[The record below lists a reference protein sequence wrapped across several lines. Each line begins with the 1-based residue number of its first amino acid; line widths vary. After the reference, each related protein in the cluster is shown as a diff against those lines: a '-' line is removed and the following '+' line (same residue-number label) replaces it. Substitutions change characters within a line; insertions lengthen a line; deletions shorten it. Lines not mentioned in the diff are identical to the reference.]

1 MTTPTPAGIVGK
13 IRKLLALA
21 ESDNENEAA
30 VAGRIAD
37 KLMRE
42 HAVSLVA
49 LDEAALLEADPVGT
63 DAFEVG
69 KTTWRVT
76 LAWTLA
82 SHCNVSAVRRRWG
95 GPTHPTKLD
104 DVGNPLLLSG
114 GYKRR
119 VFALGYGH
127 RSDLEVWGYL
137 YEVAV
142 REIEREAKA
151 YRADEAD
158 LGYPPTRTQMTA
170 FREGAVNGLGAK
182 LYEQRRAAKSESA
195 PGTAL
200 AVQSRAD
207 RADREKHRVH
217 PRLGTYKGGVGGSH
231 EGREA
236 GRKISIGTGIGT
248 ARRSRMIS

>member
-1 MTTPTPAGIVGK
+1 MTTTTPPAGIVGK

-42 HAVSLVA
+42 HAVSMA
-49 LDEAALLEADPVGT
+49 TLDEAALLEADPVGVE
-63 DAFEVG
+63 AFEVG
-69 KTTWRVT
+69 QSTWKVT

-82 SHCNVSAVRRRWG
+82 AHCGVSAIRGVRYG
-95 GPTHPTKLD
+95 DAHPTKVD
-104 DVGNPLLLSG
+104 DEGHPVPLG
-114 GYKRR
+114 AYKRR
-119 VFALGYGH
+119 VFAIAYGH
-127 RSDLEVWGYL
+127 RSDLEVWEYL
-137 YEVAV
+137 YTVAL
-142 REIEREAKA
+142 REIEAAAKF

-182 LYEQRRAAKSESA
+182 LYEQRRAGTARA
-195 PGTAL
+195 AAGTAL

-207 RADREKHRVH
+207 RADREKNRVH
-217 PRLGTYKGGVGGSH
+217 PKLGTYTGGVGGSSA
-231 EGREA
+231 GREA
-236 GRKISIGTGIGT
+236 GRKISIGTGIG
-248 ARRSRMIS
+248 AKRSRMIA